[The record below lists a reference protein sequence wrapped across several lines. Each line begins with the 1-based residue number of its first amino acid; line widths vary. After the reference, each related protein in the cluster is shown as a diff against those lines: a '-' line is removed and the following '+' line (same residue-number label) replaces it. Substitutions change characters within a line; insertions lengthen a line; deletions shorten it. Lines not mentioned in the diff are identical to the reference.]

1 MIVLGPGLGTG
12 EDAKKIIT
20 YVLENSDKSIVLDGD
35 GITMC
40 SREQLKK
47 TKAPWILTPHPK
59 EFCTISGWTMAELKE
74 EFLQKVKQ
82 FAEEQG
88 GIVVGKDARTCV
100 SDGNECYVNIS
111 GNSGMATGGS
121 GDVLAGTIGG
131 LVAQGMSCFEAAKAA
146 VYLHGLAGDRYKEKY
161 GEHGMMARDLIDSC
175 RKSTRME
182 NEMDELLE
190 KKKYDRTYVEIDL
203 EAIKHNIRC
212 EREKVGDKVKIM
224 AIIKANAYG
233 HGDIEVAEALKDEVD
248 AYGVAIIE
256 EALKLRKAG
265 VTKMILILG
274 HTGKIWYDDLIKND
288 ISQAVYSY
296 EMAKILSEEAM
307 RLGKKAKIHIKVDT
321 GMGRIGF
328 QPVKDNVEV
337 IYAIS
342 RLPGIEIEGIFT
354 HFARADEV
362 STEWTKEPFEKF
374 QIFRHELQ
382 KRGVEIPLAHVA
394 NSASIL
400 RLPSTYLDM
409 VRSGITTY
417 GLFPSDEVK
426 KNVPLRPALSWKTE
440 VVHVKTVHAGTSISY
455 GGTFTAE
462 RESVIAT
469 IPVGYA
475 DGVKRDLSGKG
486 RVLVRGCYA
495 PIVGRICM
503 DQFMIDVTDIP
514 EVKVGDTVTLI
525 GQDGSRRISVEE
537 VAALAHSFNY
547 EYICSI
553 TERVPRRYI

>member
-1 MIVLGPGLGTG
+1 
-12 EDAKKIIT
+12 
-20 YVLENSDKSIVLDGD
+20 
-35 GITMC
+35 
-40 SREQLKK
+40 
-47 TKAPWILTPHPK
+47 
-59 EFCTISGWTMAELKE
+59 
-74 EFLQKVKQ
+74 
-82 FAEEQG
+82 
-88 GIVVGKDARTCV
+88 
-100 SDGNECYVNIS
+100 
-111 GNSGMATGGS
+111 
-121 GDVLAGTIGG
+121 
-131 LVAQGMSCFEAAKAA
+131 
-146 VYLHGLAGDRYKEKY
+146 
-161 GEHGMMARDLIDSC
+161 
-175 RKSTRME
+175 
-182 NEMDELLE
+182 MDELLE

-296 EMAKILSEEAM
+296 EM
-307 RLGKKAKIHIKVDT
+307 
-321 GMGRIGF
+321 
-328 QPVKDNVEV
+328 
-337 IYAIS
+337 AIS

>member
-1 MIVLGPGLGTG
+1 
-12 EDAKKIIT
+12 
-20 YVLENSDKSIVLDGD
+20 
-35 GITMC
+35 
-40 SREQLKK
+40 
-47 TKAPWILTPHPK
+47 
-59 EFCTISGWTMAELKE
+59 
-74 EFLQKVKQ
+74 
-82 FAEEQG
+82 
-88 GIVVGKDARTCV
+88 
-100 SDGNECYVNIS
+100 
-111 GNSGMATGGS
+111 
-121 GDVLAGTIGG
+121 
-131 LVAQGMSCFEAAKAA
+131 
-146 VYLHGLAGDRYKEKY
+146 
-161 GEHGMMARDLIDSC
+161 
-175 RKSTRME
+175 
-182 NEMDELLE
+182 MDELLE

-203 EAIKHNIRC
+203 EAIRHNIRC
-212 EREKVGDKVKIM
+212 EREKVGNKVKIM

-233 HGDIEVAEALKDEVD
+233 HGDIEVAEALKNEVD

-274 HTGKIWYDDLIKND
+274 HTGKIWYEDLIEND

-296 EMAKILSEEAM
+296 EMAKALSEEAV

-321 GMGRIGF
+321 GMSRIGF
-328 QPVKDNVEV
+328 QPVKDNIEV

-342 RLPGIEIEGIFT
+342 RLPGIEMEGIFT
-354 HFARADEV
+354 HFARADEA

-382 KRGVEIPLAHVA
+382 KRGVEIPIAHAA

-417 GLFPSDEVK
+417 GLFPSNEME
-426 KNVPLRPALSWKTE
+426 KNVLLRPALSWKTE
-440 VVHVKTVHAGTSISY
+440 VVHVKTVHAGTSVSY

-495 PIVGRICM
+495 PIRFEKTWNRCN
-503 DQFMIDVTDIP
+503 
-514 EVKVGDTVTLI
+514 L
-525 GQDGSRRISVEE
+525 
-537 VAALAHSFNY
+537 ALTGVSFA
-547 EYICSI
+547 
-553 TERVPRRYI
+553 TG

>member
-1 MIVLGPGLGTG
+1 
-12 EDAKKIIT
+12 
-20 YVLENSDKSIVLDGD
+20 
-35 GITMC
+35 
-40 SREQLKK
+40 
-47 TKAPWILTPHPK
+47 
-59 EFCTISGWTMAELKE
+59 
-74 EFLQKVKQ
+74 
-82 FAEEQG
+82 
-88 GIVVGKDARTCV
+88 
-100 SDGNECYVNIS
+100 
-111 GNSGMATGGS
+111 
-121 GDVLAGTIGG
+121 
-131 LVAQGMSCFEAAKAA
+131 
-146 VYLHGLAGDRYKEKY
+146 
-161 GEHGMMARDLIDSC
+161 
-175 RKSTRME
+175 
-182 NEMDELLE
+182 MDELLE

-328 QPVKDNVEV
+328 QPVKDNIEV

-374 QIFRHELQ
+374 QIFCHELQ

-514 EVKVGDTVTLI
+514 EVKVGDVVTLI

-537 VAALAHSFNY
+537 VAALAHSFNSRY
-547 EYICSI
+547 SDKASI
-553 TERVPRRYI
+553 

>member
-1 MIVLGPGLGTG
+1 
-12 EDAKKIIT
+12 
-20 YVLENSDKSIVLDGD
+20 
-35 GITMC
+35 
-40 SREQLKK
+40 
-47 TKAPWILTPHPK
+47 
-59 EFCTISGWTMAELKE
+59 
-74 EFLQKVKQ
+74 
-82 FAEEQG
+82 
-88 GIVVGKDARTCV
+88 
-100 SDGNECYVNIS
+100 
-111 GNSGMATGGS
+111 
-121 GDVLAGTIGG
+121 
-131 LVAQGMSCFEAAKAA
+131 
-146 VYLHGLAGDRYKEKY
+146 
-161 GEHGMMARDLIDSC
+161 
-175 RKSTRME
+175 
-182 NEMDELLE
+182 MDELLE

-328 QPVKDNVEV
+328 QPVKDNIEV

-426 KNVPLRPALSWKTE
+426 KNVTDESGKTDAAAEWMELYLDQHTDSGNQKAIEIGEKARLSVLWKLADAYERSGMKTE
-440 VVHVKTVHAGTSISY
+440 QIQTYGQLIEWEQDPIQLEEAGVRKMKLEAAQGDY
-455 GGTFTAE
+455 KQAAE
-462 RESVIAT
+462 TGKKVLERIEASEKITKMLKGYELYKGEEGES
-469 IPVGYA
+469 
-475 DGVKRDLSGKG
+475 
-486 RVLVRGCYA
+486 
-495 PIVGRICM
+495 
-503 DQFMIDVTDIP
+503 
-514 EVKVGDTVTLI
+514 
-525 GQDGSRRISVEE
+525 
-537 VAALAHSFNY
+537 
-547 EYICSI
+547 
-553 TERVPRRYI
+553 

>member
-1 MIVLGPGLGTG
+1 
-12 EDAKKIIT
+12 
-20 YVLENSDKSIVLDGD
+20 
-35 GITMC
+35 
-40 SREQLKK
+40 
-47 TKAPWILTPHPK
+47 
-59 EFCTISGWTMAELKE
+59 
-74 EFLQKVKQ
+74 
-82 FAEEQG
+82 
-88 GIVVGKDARTCV
+88 
-100 SDGNECYVNIS
+100 
-111 GNSGMATGGS
+111 
-121 GDVLAGTIGG
+121 
-131 LVAQGMSCFEAAKAA
+131 
-146 VYLHGLAGDRYKEKY
+146 
-161 GEHGMMARDLIDSC
+161 
-175 RKSTRME
+175 
-182 NEMDELLE
+182 MDELLE

-328 QPVKDNVEV
+328 QPVKDNIEV

-374 QIFRHELQ
+374 QIFCHELQ
-382 KRGVEIPLAHVA
+382 KRGVNFETAIYIFGHGAFRHNDVW
-394 NSASIL
+394 S
-400 RLPSTYLDM
+400 
-409 VRSGITTY
+409 
-417 GLFPSDEVK
+417 
-426 KNVPLRPALSWKTE
+426 VPFR
-440 VVHVKTVHAGTSISY
+440 
-455 GGTFTAE
+455 
-462 RESVIAT
+462 
-469 IPVGYA
+469 
-475 DGVKRDLSGKG
+475 
-486 RVLVRGCYA
+486 
-495 PIVGRICM
+495 
-503 DQFMIDVTDIP
+503 
-514 EVKVGDTVTLI
+514 
-525 GQDGSRRISVEE
+525 
-537 VAALAHSFNY
+537 
-547 EYICSI
+547 
-553 TERVPRRYI
+553 

>member
-1 MIVLGPGLGTG
+1 
-12 EDAKKIIT
+12 
-20 YVLENSDKSIVLDGD
+20 
-35 GITMC
+35 
-40 SREQLKK
+40 
-47 TKAPWILTPHPK
+47 
-59 EFCTISGWTMAELKE
+59 
-74 EFLQKVKQ
+74 
-82 FAEEQG
+82 
-88 GIVVGKDARTCV
+88 
-100 SDGNECYVNIS
+100 
-111 GNSGMATGGS
+111 
-121 GDVLAGTIGG
+121 
-131 LVAQGMSCFEAAKAA
+131 
-146 VYLHGLAGDRYKEKY
+146 
-161 GEHGMMARDLIDSC
+161 
-175 RKSTRME
+175 
-182 NEMDELLE
+182 MDELLE

-203 EAIKHNIRC
+203 DAIKHNIRC

-265 VTKMILILG
+265 VAKMILILG
-274 HTGKIWYDDLIKND
+274 HTGKIWYEDLIKND

-328 QPVKDNVEV
+328 QSVKDNIEV

-382 KRGVEIPLAHVA
+382 KRGVEIPVAHVA

-426 KNVPLRPALSWKTE
+426 KNVHFRP
-440 VVHVKTVHAGTSISY
+440 
-455 GGTFTAE
+455 GTFLENGSSSCQDSSCGNKYQLWRNLYRRARKCDRYDSGRLCGWSE
-462 RESVIAT
+462 KRFVRKGKSACQRLLCANRWANLYGSV
-469 IPVGYA
+469 Y
-475 DGVKRDLSGKG
+475 DRCDRHSGG
-486 RVLVRGCYA
+486 
-495 PIVGRICM
+495 
-503 DQFMIDVTDIP
+503 
-514 EVKVGDTVTLI
+514 
-525 GQDGSRRISVEE
+525 
-537 VAALAHSFNY
+537 
-547 EYICSI
+547 
-553 TERVPRRYI
+553 